1 MNRSRMLVAMALAF
15 SLLSLLVGIIQ
26 IGVQSRE
33 SKFSTPTS
41 NFLTAGQA
49 GIARIDIV
57 GPIEDGFSA
66 PGSTGAQD
74 IVDQID
80 EASRNPGIR
89 GILLYVN
96 SPGGT
101 VGATRRIYD
110 ALMEVRP
117 KKPIVAVVT
126 DVAASG
132 GYYIASASDAIFAY
146 ESSILGS
153 IGAIAIHPNIG
164 PFLDKHGVQ
173 IQTLTAGR
181 YKDASYP
188 FRNMTEEERQM
199 YQQVLDDA
207 YQQFLAD
214 VAEGRKKSIKDVRE
228 WADGKIFSGRQAK
241 AIQMIDDLGGEKE
254 AVEKL
259 KIILKTDE
267 DLPVYRVEPDFMDRF
282 FANMGGSGLSLRQVN
297 GGPLHSNHSG
307 IYRGSPFRFS
317 GVLYMAPMGLGQIPG
332 WMDLAGG
339 RALQ

>member
-15 SLLSLLVGIIQ
+15 SLLSLLVGIVQ
-26 IGVQSRE
+26 IGVQSGE
-33 SKFSTPTS
+33 SRFSTPTS

-74 IVDQID
+74 VVDQIE
-80 EASRNPGIR
+80 EASRNAAIR
-89 GILLYVN
+89 GVLLYVN

-110 ALMEVRP
+110 ALIELRA

-132 GYYIASASDAIFAY
+132 GYYVASASDAIFAY
-146 ESSILGS
+146 ESTILGS

-164 PFLDKHGVQ
+164 PFLDRHGVQ
-173 IQTLTAGR
+173 IQTLTAGK
-181 YKDASYP
+181 YKDSSYP
-188 FRNMTEEERQM
+188 FRNLTEEEREM

-228 WADGKIFSGRQAK
+228 WADGKIYSGRQAK
-241 AIQMIDDLGGEKE
+241 AIQMIDDIGGQKE
-254 AVEKL
+254 AVEKIKL
-259 KIILKTDE
+259 ILKTDE

-282 FANMGGSGLSLRQVN
+282 FAGMGGSGLAIR
-297 GGPLHSNHSG
+297 GPIPSSVG
-307 IYRGSPFRFS
+307 AQPERPAAFRFS
-317 GVLYMAPMGLGQIPG
+317 GVMYMSPMGLSQLPG
-332 WMDLAGG
+332 WLELSGSH
-339 RALQ
+339 R